1 MKTYSIPANA
11 RSLKDLAGFAGK
23 DKARRALTMVRVS
36 RKGSTCIAEATDSFR
51 LARFTW
57 ETDADGG
64 DFEALFAADAL
75 RSLKVSDVC
84 AVEYGEGGAAIIT
97 GGGLRIPAEGGEG
110 LKYPNTDAIMWQSNG
125 VMKDSSAL
133 MCVNPAYLADA
144 CKPVVSW
151 NCPVV
156 VRGCVDGPVFA
167 HAAAKVK
174 NGKRE
179 ISMEY
184 DALVMPIRG
193 LDEYAPKAWKDAED
207 EAARKVAREIREA
220 DERRAERKAKRAEAA
235 KEEAEKPAGDSGAKP
250 EGAPKD
256 SPEQA
261 PAKEEEP
268 AQDSPEE
275 GEGAIRRAAEEFGLA
290 IRETSLCLWLAGD
303 TKPHKDELK
312 KAGAK
317 WSAKKGAWY
326 FRKPQAA

>member
-11 RSLKDLAGFAGK
+11 RALKDLAGVASK
-23 DKARRALTMVRVS
+23 NQARRVLTMVRVS

-57 ETDADGG
+57 QADAYGD
-64 DFEALFAADAL
+64 DFEALFAADSL
-75 RSLKVSDVC
+75 RALKVSDIC
-84 AVEYGEGGAAIIT
+84 IVEYGEGGAAIIT

-110 LKYPNTDAIMWQSNG
+110 LKYPNTDAIMWRPG
-125 VMKDSSAL
+125 EPMKDSSAL

-167 HAAAKVK
+167 HAVAKVK
-174 NGKRE
+174 HGKRE
-179 ISMEY
+179 YPMEY
-184 DALVMPIRG
+184 DALIMPVRG
-193 LDEYAPKAWKDAED
+193 LDSYAPKAWKDAED
-207 EAARKVAREIREA
+207 EAARKVAREVREA
-220 DERRAERKAKRAEAA
+220 EERKAKRAEAA

-250 EGAPKD
+250 EEAPKV
-256 SPEQA
+256 SPEQE
-261 PAKEEEP
+261 PAKEEP
-268 AQDSPEE
+268 AQDSPEQ
-275 GEGAIRRAAEEFGLA
+275 GEEAIRRAAEEFGLA

-303 TKPHKDELK
+303 TKPHKDALK

-317 WSAKKGAWY
+317 WSAKRGAWY

>member
-1 MKTYSIPANA
+1 MKKYSIPASA
-11 RSLKDLAGFAGK
+11 RSLKDLAGVASK
-23 DKARRALTMVRVS
+23 NQARRVLTMVRVS
-36 RKGSTCIAEATDSFR
+36 RKGRTCIAEATDSFR

-57 ETDADGG
+57 ETDAEGG

-75 RSLKVSDVC
+75 RSLKVSDAC

-97 GGGLRIPAEGGEG
+97 GGGLSIPAVSESG
-110 LKYPNTDAIMWQSNG
+110 LVYPNTDAIMWQSNG
-125 VMKDSSAL
+125 AMKDSSGL

-167 HAAAKVK
+167 HACAKVK
-174 NGKRE
+174 NGNRE
-179 ISMEY
+179 IPMEY
-184 DALVMPIRG
+184 DALIMPIRG

-207 EAARKVAREIREA
+207 EAARKAAREIREA
-220 DERRAERKAKRAEAA
+220 DEHRAERKARRAEAA
-235 KEEAEKPAGDSGAKP
+235 KEEPEKPAGNSGAKP
-250 EGAPKD
+250 EEAPKV
-256 SPEQA
+256 SPEQ
-261 PAKEEEP
+261 EP
-268 AQDSPEE
+268 EQDEKPVQDSPEE
-275 GEGAIRRAAEEFGLA
+275 GEQAIRRAAEEFGLA

-303 TKPHKDELK
+303 TKPHKDALK

>member
-1 MKTYSIPANA
+1 MKKYGIIANA

-23 DKARRALTMVRVS
+23 DKARRVLTMVRVS

-57 ETDADGG
+57 QADAYGD
-64 DFEALFAADAL
+64 DFEALFAADSL
-75 RSLKVSDVC
+75 RALKVSDIC
-84 AVEYGEGGAAIIT
+84 IVEYGEEGAAIIT
-97 GGGLRIPAEGGEG
+97 GGGLSIPAVSESG

-125 VMKDSSAL
+125 AMKDSSGL

-167 HAAAKVK
+167 HACAKVK
-174 NGKRE
+174 HGKRE
-179 ISMEY
+179 YPMEY
-184 DALVMPIRG
+184 DALIMPVRG
-193 LDEYAPKAWKDAED
+193 LDSYAPKAWKDAED
-207 EAARKVAREIREA
+207 EAARKEAREVREA
-220 DERRAERKAKRAEAA
+220 EERKAERKAKRAEAA

-250 EGAPKD
+250 EEAPKV

-268 AQDSPEE
+268 TQDSPEQ
-275 GEGAIRRAAEEFGLA
+275 GEEAIRRAAEEFGLA

-303 TKPHKDELK
+303 TKPHKGELK

>member
-11 RSLKDLAGFAGK
+11 RSLKDLASVASK
-23 DKARRALTMVRVS
+23 NQARRVLTMVRVS
-36 RKGSTCIAEATDSFR
+36 RKGGACLAEATDSFR

-97 GGGLRIPAEGGEG
+97 GGGLRIPAVSESG
-110 LKYPNTDAIMWQSNG
+110 LAYPNTDAIMWQPNG
-125 VMKDSSAL
+125 AMKDSSAL

-144 CKPVVSW
+144 CRPVVSW

-167 HAAAKVK
+167 HACAKVK
-174 NGKRE
+174 NGNRE
-179 ISMEY
+179 IPMEY
-184 DALVMPIRG
+184 DALIMPIRG

-207 EAARKVAREIREA
+207 EAARKEAQEIREA
-220 DERRAERKAKRAEAA
+220 
-235 KEEAEKPAGDSGAKP
+235 EEA
-250 EGAPKD
+250 PKV
-256 SPEQA
+256 SPEQE
-261 PAKEEEP
+261 PAQDEKP
-268 AQDSPEE
+268 AQDSPED
-275 GEGAIRRAAEEFGLA
+275 GEQAIRRAAEEFGLA

-303 TKPHKDELK
+303 TKPHKDALK

>member
-1 MKTYSIPANA
+1 MKTYSIPASA
-11 RSLKDLAGFAGK
+11 RSLKDLAGVASK
-23 DKARRALTMVRVS
+23 NQARRVLTMVRVS
-36 RKGSTCIAEATDSFR
+36 RKGGTCIAEATDSFR

-75 RSLKVSDVC
+75 RSLKVSDAC

-97 GGGLRIPAEGGEG
+97 GGGLRIPAVSESG
-110 LKYPNTDAIMWQSNG
+110 LVYPNTDAIMWQSNG
-125 VMKDSSAL
+125 AMKDSSGL

-167 HAAAKVK
+167 HACAKVK
-174 NGKRE
+174 NGNRE
-179 ISMEY
+179 IPMEY
-184 DALVMPIRG
+184 DALIMPIRG

-207 EAARKVAREIREA
+207 EAARKEAREVREA
-220 DERRAERKAKRAEAA
+220 EERRAERKAMRAEAA
-235 KEEAEKPAGDSGAKP
+235 KEEPEKPAGNSGAKP
-250 EGAPKD
+250 DEAPKV
-256 SPEQA
+256 SPEQ
-261 PAKEEEP
+261 EP
-268 AQDSPEE
+268 EQDEKPVQDSPEE
-275 GEGAIRRAAEEFGLA
+275 GEQAIRRAAEEFGLA

-303 TKPHKDELK
+303 TKPHKDALK

>member
-11 RSLKDLAGFAGK
+11 RSLKDAASFASK
-23 DKARRALTMVRVS
+23 NQARRVLAMVHVS
-36 RKGSTCIAEATDSFR
+36 RKGSACIAEATDSFR

-57 ETDADGG
+57 ETEADGG
-64 DFEALFAADAL
+64 DFEALFAADSL
-75 RSLKVSDVC
+75 RALKVSDVC

-97 GGGLRIPAEGGEG
+97 GGGLSIPEVSEGG
-110 LKYPNTDAIMWQSNG
+110 LKYPNTDAIMWRPG
-125 VMKDSSAL
+125 EPMKDSSAL

-174 NGKRE
+174 NGNRE
-179 ISMEY
+179 IPMEY
-184 DALVMPIRG
+184 DALIMPVRG
-193 LDEYAPKAWKDAED
+193 LDSYAPKAWKDAEN
-207 EAARKVAREIREA
+207 EAARKVARDIREA
-220 DERRAERKAKRAEAA
+220 DERRAERKAKRAA

-250 EGAPKD
+250 EEAPKD

-261 PAKEEEP
+261 PAQEEP

-275 GEGAIRRAAEEFGLA
+275 GEEAIRRAAEEFGLA

-303 TKPHKDELK
+303 TKPHKDALK

>member
-11 RSLKDLAGFAGK
+11 RSLKDLAGVASK
-23 DKARRALTMVRVS
+23 NQARRVLTMVRVS
-36 RKGSTCIAEATDSFR
+36 RKGRTCIAEATDSFR

-75 RSLKVSDVC
+75 RSLKVSDIC
-84 AVEYGEGGAAIIT
+84 IVEYGEEGAAIIT
-97 GGGLRIPAEGGEG
+97 GGGLSIPAVSESG
-110 LKYPNTDAIMWQSNG
+110 LVYPNTDAIMWQSNG
-125 VMKDSSAL
+125 AMKDSSGL

-167 HAAAKVK
+167 HTCAKVK
-174 NGKRE
+174 NGNRE
-179 ISMEY
+179 IPMEY
-184 DALVMPIRG
+184 DVLIMPVRG
-193 LDEYAPKAWKDAED
+193 LDSYAPKAWKDAED
-207 EAARKVAREIREA
+207 EAARKAAREVREA
-220 DERRAERKAKRAEAA
+220 EERKAERKAKRAEAA

-250 EGAPKD
+250 EETPKV
-256 SPEQA
+256 SPEQ
-261 PAKEEEP
+261 EP

-275 GEGAIRRAAEEFGLA
+275 GEQAIRRAAEEFGLA

-303 TKPHKDELK
+303 TKPHKDALK

>member
-11 RSLKDLAGFAGK
+11 RSLKDAASFASK
-23 DKARRALTMVRVS
+23 NQARRALAMVHVS
-36 RKGSTCIAEATDSFR
+36 RKGSACIAEATDSFR

-57 ETDADGG
+57 QTDADGG
-64 DFEALFAADAL
+64 DFEALFAADSL
-75 RSLKVSDVC
+75 RALKVSDVC
-84 AVEYGEGGAAIIT
+84 AVEYGEEGAAIIT
-97 GGGLRIPAEGGEG
+97 GGGLRIPAVSEGG
-110 LKYPNTDAIMWQSNG
+110 LKYPNTDAIMWRPG
-125 VMKDSSAL
+125 EPMKDSSAL

-151 NCPVV
+151 DCPIV

-174 NGKRE
+174 NGNRE
-179 ISMEY
+179 IPMEY
-184 DALVMPIRG
+184 DALIMPVRG
-193 LDEYAPKAWKDAED
+193 LDSYAPKAWKDAED

-235 KEEAEKPAGDSGAKP
+235 KEEAEKPAEDSSEKP
-250 EGAPKD
+250 EKAPKD

-261 PAKEEEP
+261 PAEDKKP

-275 GEGAIRRAAEEFGLA
+275 GEEAIRRAAEEFGLA

-303 TKPHKDELK
+303 TKPHKDALK

>member
-1 MKTYSIPANA
+1 MKKYGIIANA

-23 DKARRALTMVRVS
+23 DKARRVLTMVRVS

-57 ETDADGG
+57 QADAYGD
-64 DFEALFAADAL
+64 DFEALFAADSL
-75 RSLKVSDVC
+75 RALKVSDIC
-84 AVEYGEGGAAIIT
+84 IVEYGEEGAAIIT
-97 GGGLRIPAEGGEG
+97 GGGLSIPAVSESG
-110 LKYPNTDAIMWQSNG
+110 LVYPNTDAIMWQSNG
-125 VMKDSSAL
+125 AMKDSSGL

-144 CKPVVSW
+144 CKPVVPW

-167 HAAAKVK
+167 HACAKVK
-174 NGKRE
+174 HGKRE
-179 ISMEY
+179 FPMEY
-184 DALVMPIRG
+184 DALIMPVRG
-193 LDEYAPKAWKDAED
+193 LDSYAPKAWKDAEG
-207 EAARKVAREIREA
+207 EAARKAAREVREA
-220 DERRAERKAKRAEAA
+220 DERKAERKAKRAEAA

-250 EGAPKD
+250 EEAPKD
-256 SPEQA
+256 SPEQE

-275 GEGAIRRAAEEFGLA
+275 GEEAIRRAAEEFGLA
-290 IRETSLCLWLAGD
+290 IRETSLCLWLAGE
-303 TKPHKDELK
+303 TKPHKDALK